1 MGRQRE
7 EESGSVDALF
17 VEMRY
22 RSWVCVIAR
31 PTERER
37 EREAGREQC
46 SHQNSG
52 GTIAAAALPPYS
64 LISFSHTSSSGD
76 ETC

>member
-17 VEMRY
+17 AEMRY

-37 EREAGREQC
+37 ERRGESSARIRTPGALLLLPP
-46 SHQNSG
+46 S
-52 GTIAAAALPPYS
+52 LPPYS